1 MKKII
6 CIILTAA
13 TVMSL
18 AAFGVSAAEP
28 FRDVKAGKW
37 YHDAVLE
44 AHELGLM
51 NGVSETEFAPTKNL
65 TRAQAVTLLANA
77 VGADVTFKVENKRF
91 TDVPVTSWCAA
102 AVEWASGEGL
112 VNGYSDG
119 SFGPNKNITR
129 QETAAIIS
137 RFLDYIG
144 FTPARDTAARE
155 HFTDEKKISS
165 WAAADVELMKTY
177 GIFKGDAD
185 GNFNPKSPIS
195 RAETATFMVRLIPA
209 YREIADKLAP
219 AGEKITFTFE
229 NAGETGGLASTLCSD
244 SAVKAVL
251 SGTEAAE
258 ALAPGARKAI
268 DVAATF
274 SLNGASVARTYPVY
288 FVRRTG
294 ELPASM
300 PTVDDLGAA
309 YCDEATGLKVSKALP
324 IGDENGVIL
333 GDGAVGAHGGHES
346 KVLRTRYGVYVL
358 YVTTI
363 YPKPDGYTNASDVF
377 NLIKIT
383 DDGCRVIMTGE
394 CPRAWGSCLPEVFAG
409 EDGYIYVS
417 VLANLY
423 EKAWLNMYKIDEKT
437 EKVVSEAPLVTDF
450 KLTSANGHA
459 THGYGYSMP
468 IPDIENGKIY
478 GLYTG
483 GAIPGYQAWFIYDI
497 ATGKWDKDCR
507 SIQTEYRLG
516 YFMAYA
522 DGEGG
527 FWFFG
532 QRDVYGG
539 EQEGYT
545 SLREYLGVSDIVKRR
560 DGYVFDAV
568 YLYHVPD
575 ANEEVFETRTVYEPD
590 YRHIFDMKHLT
601 SPSITQINYT
611 GASYYGLGGC
621 TYRDFDR
628 NLHII
633 YRRDEDKKVVHAIF
647 DTNGDK
653 IFEDYIEY
661 TDPKFGDYTVG
672 LTQGDDGTFY
682 LLIWHVYRKEEQAN
696 LEIRSS
702 SDGREFTVAVPT
714 FKIDSTDG
722 GKPGYET
729 KMIITSPR
737 NYSLM
742 DGTVGILFYNDAK
755 STDANGNGQVKYY
768 FVEVELP

>member
-1 MKKII
+1 MIQTIRKAWSIPELRKKIVFTALI
-6 CIILTAA
+6 LLIFRIGNAIPVPYVDAGLLNSYLQQLSTTVLGLYDVMSGGAFSNATLFALGVQPYINSSIIIQLLTIAIPALERLARDGGEEGKKKIQSITRYA
-13 TVMSL
+13 TVAIAIL
-18 AAFGVSAAEP
+18 QG
-28 FRDVKAGKW
+28 W
-37 YHDAVLE
+37 
-44 AHELGLM
+44 
-51 NGVSETEFAPTKNL
+51 
-65 TRAQAVTLLANA
+65 
-77 VGADVTFKVENKRF
+77 
-91 TDVPVTSWCAA
+91 
-102 AVEWASGEGL
+102 
-112 VNGYSDG
+112 GYY
-119 SFGPNKNITR
+119 
-129 QETAAIIS
+129 A
-137 RFLDYIG
+137 
-144 FTPARDTAARE
+144 
-155 HFTDEKKISS
+155 
-165 WAAADVELMKTY
+165 LMKTY

-219 AGEKITFTFE
+219 ADEKITFTFE

-522 DGEGG
+522 DGEGVLRSARRIRRRAG
-527 FWFFG
+527 G
-532 QRDVYGG
+532 IHLSQRISRRVRH
-539 EQEGYT
+539 
-545 SLREYLGVSDIVKRR
+545 REKKRR
-560 DGYVFDAV
+560 LRLRRGLPLPRSGCKRGGLRDKDRIRAR
-568 YLYHVPD
+568 LQ
-575 ANEEVFETRTVYEPD
+575 T
-590 YRHIFDMKHLT
+590 HL
-601 SPSITQINYT
+601 
-611 GASYYGLGGC
+611 
-621 TYRDFDR
+621 
-628 NLHII
+628 
-633 YRRDEDKKVVHAIF
+633 
-647 DTNGDK
+647 
-653 IFEDYIEY
+653 
-661 TDPKFGDYTVG
+661 
-672 LTQGDDGTFY
+672 
-682 LLIWHVYRKEEQAN
+682 
-696 LEIRSS
+696 
-702 SDGREFTVAVPT
+702 
-714 FKIDSTDG
+714 
-722 GKPGYET
+722 
-729 KMIITSPR
+729 
-737 NYSLM
+737 
-742 DGTVGILFYNDAK
+742 
-755 STDANGNGQVKYY
+755 
-768 FVEVELP
+768 